1 MTLDFATAELLEQMA
16 EGGGKPLHESTVA
29 EARALGAGL
38 AELNGPAPAMV
49 RVEEHSLAVPGG
61 AVPLRLLVPLERPAG
76 VIVYYHGGGWVIGA
90 IDEFDTLAR
99 KLAERTSCAVV
110 LVDYRLAPEHRY
122 PVAVDDS
129 YAALEWAAARLDE
142 IAGPGAP
149 LFVAGDSAGG
159 NLAAVMALR
168 ARDRGGPP
176 IAAQVLVYPVTDA
189 DFERPSYTD
198 PENQLLLTR
207 EAMVWFW
214 DHYTPDPAQRSE
226 ADASPL
232 RAADFAGLPPAV
244 VLTAEHDVLRD
255 EGEAYAERLK
265 EAGVPVNFMRHE
277 GTGARLLHAADAA
290 RQRARLPAGR
300 EGGARGDLR
309 ALPGGRPAPPRSGR
323 VRAGSVV

>member
-1 MTLDFATAELLEQMA
+1 MPLDWATAELLEQMA
-16 EGGGKPLHESTVA
+16 AGGGKPLHESSVE
-29 EARALGAGL
+29 EARALAAGL
-38 AELNGPAPAMV
+38 AEQVGPAPAMF

-61 AVPLRLLVPLERPAG
+61 DVALRVLVPLERPAG
-76 VIVYYHGGGWVIGA
+76 VIVYYHGGGWVVGS
-90 IDEFDTLAR
+90 IDETDTVAR
-99 KLAERTSCAVV
+99 KLAERTSCSVV

-129 YAALEWAAARLDE
+129 WAALQWVGEHLESIAA
-142 IAGPGAP
+142 PGAP

-176 IAAQVLVYPVTDA
+176 IASQILIYPVTDA

-214 DHYTPDPAQRSE
+214 DHYAPDHARRLE

-232 RAADFAGLPPAV
+232 RAADLTGLPPAV
-244 VLTAEHDVLRD
+244 VLTAEYDVLRD
-255 EGEAYAERLK
+255 EGEAYAERLR
-265 EAGVPVNFMRHE
+265 EAGVPVDFQRYE
-277 GTGARLLHAADAA
+277 GQTHGFFTLLVLHGSERGFQQVVKAV
-290 RQRARLPAGR
+290 RAVIYERSR
-300 EGGARGDLR
+300 EGAE
-309 ALPGGRPAPPRSGR
+309 
-323 VRAGSVV
+323 SVQ